1 MVKISEKDFKIL
13 KKELAQAFDGLIE
26 YAYELEDT
34 WVCEK
39 HLHKIEEILNKY
51 KVEKAEE

>member
-1 MVKISEKDFKIL
+1 MVQITEKDFKKL
-13 KKELAQAFDGLIE
+13 EKALAQAFDGLIE

-39 HLHKIEEILNKY
+39 HLQKMEEILNKY
-51 KVEKAEE
+51 KVENKEE